1 MHQTVE
7 KTSGKLFFNK
17 LELVH
22 SLLKSV
28 TSTCIGW
35 SVYNILHISHLMRC
49 HFRCILSHLVGWK
62 WWNSSIK
69 TRFNKKPTKM
79 SQWVCTKCEDL
90 FPRAW
95 RWTNVKAGTRLLAY
109 KFGQLHKR
117 PRNHFKRLL
126 NWWNL
131 WLFGPK
137 NWSWCDVPLSQS
149 SSTTA
154 SLASSLASGGG
165 FHTPLF
171 QSPPP
176 KWQM

>member
-7 KTSGKLFFNK
+7 KASGKLFFNK

-22 SLLKSV
+22 SLLKTV

-35 SVYNILHISHLMRC
+35 SVNNILHISHLMRC

-62 WWNSSIK
+62 WCNSSIK

-79 SQWVCTKCEDL
+79 SQWICTKCEDL

-137 NWSWCDVPLSQS
+137 TGADVMCPFLNPVQPQPHSHHPLHFGRGSHPPVS
-149 SSTTA
+149 EST
-154 SLASSLASGGG
+154 L
-165 FHTPLF
+165 
-171 QSPPP
+171 
-176 KWQM
+176 KWLM